1 MNNLP
6 FPERRRQQ
14 FLDEE
19 LYVKTRNNQFALIA
33 GGLENKKVADS
44 TQENTSVHHFLY
56 LELLWLWMLDYTAG
70 VPIDAL
76 APRIAGIVDK
86 FEEWNAVD
94 QLYQQDAAL
103 EFPEFGPYE
112 YEGAPEFYVL
122 SDYQD
127 TLQLLSIAILLRDQR
142 SVLRI
147 IQVLRSHRGR
157 DGLFEQLIDG
167 YVEDGQAL
175 DACIIARPYDTLLQV
190 FYEEDEEAT
199 LALLQKYL
207 KQWYPAM
214 KHHPRWYNEHL
225 NISEEGYAGYYGY
238 WAFEAGATVF
248 LLDLDDSQAGH
259 LVYPRDLV
267 DYARRLRKEERYT
280 SEVAWPQP

>member
-1 MNNLP
+1 M
-6 FPERRRQQ
+6 
-14 FLDEE
+14 
-19 LYVKTRNNQFALIA
+19 
-33 GGLENKKVADS
+33 
-44 TQENTSVHHFLY
+44 
-56 LELLWLWMLDYTAG
+56 
-70 VPIDAL
+70 
-76 APRIAGIVDK
+76 
-86 FEEWNAVD
+86 
-94 QLYQQDAAL
+94 
-103 EFPEFGPYE
+103 
-112 YEGAPEFYVL
+112 
-122 SDYQD
+122 
-127 TLQLLSIAILLRDQR
+127 QLLSIAILLRDQR

-147 IQVLRSHRGR
+147 IHVLRNHRGR
-157 DGLFEQLIDG
+157 DGLFEQLIDA

-248 LLDLDDSQAGH
+248 LLDLDDSQTGH

-267 DYARRLRKEERYT
+267 DYARRLRKEERYI
-280 SEVAWPQP
+280 SEAAWSQA

>member
-1 MNNLP
+1 M
-6 FPERRRQQ
+6 
-14 FLDEE
+14 
-19 LYVKTRNNQFALIA
+19 
-33 GGLENKKVADS
+33 
-44 TQENTSVHHFLY
+44 
-56 LELLWLWMLDYTAG
+56 
-70 VPIDAL
+70 
-76 APRIAGIVDK
+76 
-86 FEEWNAVD
+86 
-94 QLYQQDAAL
+94 
-103 EFPEFGPYE
+103 
-112 YEGAPEFYVL
+112 
-122 SDYQD
+122 
-127 TLQLLSIAILLRDQR
+127 QLLSIAILLRDQR

-147 IQVLRSHRGR
+147 IHVLRSHRGR

-214 KHHPRWYNEHL
+214 RHHPRWYNEHL
-225 NISEEGYAGYYGY
+225 NINEEGYAGYYGY

-248 LLDLDDSQAGH
+248 LLDLDDSQAAH

-267 DYARRLRKEERYT
+267 DYARRLRKEARYT
-280 SEVAWPQP
+280 SEVPWPQP